1 MLQKHRRLGFALAI
15 TMVCIGLLS
24 ACGSQ
29 PRQQKSRSTGKKTSE
44 KTASAQ
50 SASTTSAQNYYTN
63 TLYQNIFLQFQGS
76 VAESQL
82 AKEVKQN
89 LSVLNT
95 DTFSVSKA
103 KASASH
109 QATITVTEKGKTDPV
124 VTFIF
129 KMVGDVPSDG
139 DECTGIQY
147 SSIAKAVLVNN
158 QDGAP
163 TYYKIQNGKKTKV
176 HAIESLTASVKKW

>member
-1 MLQKHRRLGFALAI
+1 MLHKHRRLGFALAI
-15 TMVCIGLLS
+15 TVVCIGLLS

-29 PRQQKSRSTGKKTSE
+29 PRQVKSHSSGKTESGKAASSQSAS
-44 KTASAQ
+44 TASAQ
-50 SASTTSAQNYYTN
+50 SYYTN

-95 DTFSVSKA
+95 DTFSVSEA

-109 QATITVTEKGKTDPV
+109 QATITITEKRKTDPM

-129 KMVGDVPSDG
+129 KMAGDVPSDE

-147 SSIAKAVLVNN
+147 SSTAKAVLVDN
-158 QDGAP
+158 QNGAP